1 MGQNAD
7 HRTRPRRRVFKDG
20 VIQADGIGMACI
32 VRNISETGALLTART
47 ERAIEQFTLVVVSE
61 NLIKKCR
68 VVWRDG
74 NKMGVA
80 FV

>member
-1 MGQNAD
+1 MGQDAD
-7 HRTRPRRRVFKDG
+7 HRTSPRRRVFKDG
-20 VIQADGIGMACI
+20 VIQADGLGMACT
-32 VRNISETGALLTART
+32 VRNISERGVLLTAST
-47 ERAIEQFTLVVVSE
+47 KKAIEQLTLVIVFE